1 MYKGGVAFSPLLADI
16 LLFNVTANSQ
26 NVIPFCNQTLN
37 NTLLELSRIVGIDM
51 NTEAKTFME
60 LSFPLLLIINFT
72 LVLGCDFAPS

>member
-1 MYKGGVAFSPLLADI
+1 MYKGGVAFSPLLADV

-26 NVIPFCNQTLN
+26 NVIPFCNKTLN

-51 NTEAKTFME
+51 NTEPKTFME
-60 LSFPLLLIINFT
+60 LSFPLLLKINFT